1 MNIEEFD
8 ALPIF
13 AKKRHLSFAE
23 RQQEK
28 QLADKK
34 YLKTA
39 DLEGKAEVVFAND
52 EYAIIK
58 QFYSST
64 KGFEDDLFTAVYKRD
79 GRWVASYTYFP
90 TFEDTLFYILG
101 VIKEGV
107 NSHFGEY
114 ISKLFK
120 AL

>member
-1 MNIEEFD
+1 MNIEEFE
-8 ALPIF
+8 ALPAF
-13 AKKRHLSFAE
+13 YKN
-23 RQQEK
+23 K
-28 QLADKK
+28 QLRLAEEQQKRYKDNKQ